1 VDDPSSTIHSPYYYL
16 WLFIYQ
22 KTAEKVSDGV
32 KFRCERDVLVEA
44 LGTAGR
50 ATASRGGALPVLAGI
65 KAELAGGT
73 LTLTGHDL
81 ELTISVDIREGVNGR
96 EDGSAVLPARLVSD
110 VVRCLPAGAVEVEV
124 DGDQA
129 RITAG
134 RSEFTLRV
142 FPVDEFP
149 RLADPAGEGVTIDA
163 AQLGD
168 ALKQVVPAASGDD
181 ARPIL
186 TGVLVSAEEGGLRLV
201 ATDSYRLAVRDLPGQ
216 NLLPEGQSVL
226 VPSRALNDLTKVLS
240 GVGEL
245 TLRLGE
251 RDASFEAGDV
261 RLTTMLIEGDFPN
274 YRGLIPTQH
283 PNRMTVSR
291 EALLEGVRRV
301 KLLAREATPVRLA
314 MTSDGLD
321 LVAVTQDVGQA
332 HESIDAKYEGSE
344 LTVAFNPDYL
354 LQGIEVLPGDEV
366 LIETVDSLKPALVRS
381 PEHPEFLYLLMPV
394 RVS

>member
-1 VDDPSSTIHSPYYYL
+1 
-16 WLFIYQ
+16 
-22 KTAEKVSDGV
+22 VSDGV

-81 ELTISVDIREGVNGR
+81 ELTIAVDIREGVNGR
-96 EDGSAVLPARLVSD
+96 EDGSSVLPSRLVSE
-110 VVRCLPAGAVEVEV
+110 VVRSLPPGAVEVEV
-124 DGDQA
+124 DGEQA

-134 RSEFTLRV
+134 RSEFSLRV

-149 RLADPAGEGVTIDA
+149 RLADPAGEAVTIDA

-226 VPSRALNDLTKVLS
+226 VPSRALNDLTKVLT

-283 PNRMTVSR
+283 PNRLTVSR

-332 HESIDAKYEGSE
+332 HESLDAKYEGTE